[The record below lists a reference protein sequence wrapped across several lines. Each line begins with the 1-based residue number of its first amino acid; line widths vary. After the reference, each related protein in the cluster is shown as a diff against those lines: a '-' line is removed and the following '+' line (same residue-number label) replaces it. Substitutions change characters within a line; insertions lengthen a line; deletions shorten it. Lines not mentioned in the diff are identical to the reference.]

1 MLLIGFCL
9 SSKHLCHI
17 WSQNMVCHSL
27 NVGAVLMESFELI
40 AEPREDMGKG
50 ASRRL
55 RREGKIPAVVY
66 GAAKDAASI
75 MISHNEI
82 FHHLE
87 NEAFYS
93 HILTLQVGKTK
104 ERVVLKDLQRHP
116 YKPVVLH
123 LDLLRVNENEKLT
136 MRVPLH
142 FINEIT
148 CVGVKA
154 GGVISHVMSELE
166 ISCLPKDLPEY
177 IEIDMAE
184 IDLGEGI
191 HLADLKMPEGSEIA
205 ALMHGG
211 DASQIVATVHLP
223 KVVKEVEDDIAEVDA
238 EAEGDADATP
248 DEGADAGE

>member
-1 MLLIGFCL
+1 
-9 SSKHLCHI
+9 
-17 WSQNMVCHSL
+17 
-27 NVGAVLMESFELI
+27 MESFELN

-116 YKPVVLH
+116 YKQVVLH
-123 LDLLRVNENEKLT
+123 LDLLRVDKDEKLT

-142 FINEIT
+142 FINETT
-148 CVGVKA
+148 CIGVKTG

-184 IDLGEGI
+184 IDLGGGI
-191 HLADLKMPEGSEIA
+191 HLADLKMPEGTEIA

-223 KVVKEVEDDIAEVDA
+223 KIVIEVEDDVAEVDA
-238 EAEGDADATP
+238 AAEGDAAATP
-248 DEGADAGE
+248 DAGE

>member
-1 MLLIGFCL
+1 
-9 SSKHLCHI
+9 
-17 WSQNMVCHSL
+17 
-27 NVGAVLMESFELI
+27 METFEII

-55 RREGKIPAVVY
+55 RREGKVPGVVY

-75 MISHNEI
+75 MVNQNEI

-93 HILTLQVGKTK
+93 HILTLKLGKAK
-104 ERVVLKDLQRHP
+104 EKVVLKDLQRHP

-123 LDLLRVNENEKLT
+123 LDLQRINEKEKLT

-142 FINEIT
+142 FINEDKCI
-148 CVGVKA
+148 GVKEG
-154 GGVISHVMSELE
+154 GGVVSHVMTDLE

-177 IEIDMAE
+177 IEVDVAE
-184 IDLGEGI
+184 VNVGEGI
-191 HLADLKMPEGSEIA
+191 HLSDLILPEGTEIA

-211 DASQIVATVHLP
+211 DASRTVATVHIP
-223 KVVKEVEDDIAEVDA
+223 KVIVEPEDELEDEVDIEAGA
-238 EAEGDADATP
+238 EAGEEEAATP
-248 DEGADAGE
+248 DEGADADE